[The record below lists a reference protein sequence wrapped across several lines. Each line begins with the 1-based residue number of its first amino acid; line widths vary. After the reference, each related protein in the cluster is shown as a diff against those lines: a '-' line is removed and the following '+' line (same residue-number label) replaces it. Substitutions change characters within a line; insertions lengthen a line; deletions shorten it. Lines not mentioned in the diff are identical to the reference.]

1 MVNSGADTNG
11 SQFFITYAPQPHLD
25 NRRSVFGKVSNGMDV
40 LLSLSPRDPRTAD
53 FLGDSLM
60 RVVIQEPAS

>member
-1 MVNSGADTNG
+1 MVW
-11 SQFFITYAPQPHLD
+11 
-25 NRRSVFGKVSNGMDV
+25 DV